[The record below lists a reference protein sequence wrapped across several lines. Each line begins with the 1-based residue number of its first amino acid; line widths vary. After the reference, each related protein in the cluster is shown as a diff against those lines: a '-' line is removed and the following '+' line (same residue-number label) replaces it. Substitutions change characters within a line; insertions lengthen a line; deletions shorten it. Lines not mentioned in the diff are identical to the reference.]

1 MAASATTETLSGDSL
16 GQPAAP
22 TAPAEAPVLIIQP
35 ARGWISLQLR
45 DLWHYRELLYFL
57 VWRDIKVRYK
67 QTALGVAWIILQ
79 PTLSMVVFS
88 LLFGL
93 LLKVP
98 SGDAPYPIF
107 AYAAL
112 LPWNYF
118 AGALNRSSTSVVNS
132 AHLITKVYF
141 PRLVIPLA
149 GVLSGLVDFAIA
161 FLVLVGLLIYYQV
174 TPTWAVVL
182 LPGFL
187 LLAMLTALGF
197 GLWLAALNVRYRD
210 INYLIPFLVQVWMY
224 ATPVIYGT
232 TLIPERF
239 RFLISLNPMAGVT
252 EGFRWALLGARLG
265 DARPPDMLFAV
276 SIALTLVVLLS
287 GLVFFR
293 NTERTFADLV

>member
-1 MAASATTETLSGDSL
+1 
-16 GQPAAP
+16 
-22 TAPAEAPVLIIQP
+22 
-35 ARGWISLQLR
+35 
-45 DLWHYRELLYFL
+45 
-57 VWRDIKVRYK
+57 
-67 QTALGVAWIILQ
+67 
-79 PTLSMVVFS
+79 
-88 LLFGL
+88 
-93 LLKVP
+93 
-98 SGDAPYPIF
+98 
-107 AYAAL
+107 
-112 LPWNYF
+112 
-118 AGALNRSSTSVVNS
+118 
-132 AHLITKVYF
+132 
-141 PRLVIPLA
+141 
-149 GVLSGLVDFAIA
+149 
-161 FLVLVGLLIYYQV
+161 
-174 TPTWAVVL
+174 VVL

-187 LLAMLTALGF
+187 LLTMLTALGF

>member
-1 MAASATTETLSGDSL
+1 MAASATTETLSGDSM

-88 LLFGL
+88 LLFGV

-118 AGALNRSSTSVVNS
+118 AGALNRASTSVVNS

-174 TPTWAVVL
+174 TPTWAAVL

-265 DARPPDMLFAV
+265 DARPPDMLFVV